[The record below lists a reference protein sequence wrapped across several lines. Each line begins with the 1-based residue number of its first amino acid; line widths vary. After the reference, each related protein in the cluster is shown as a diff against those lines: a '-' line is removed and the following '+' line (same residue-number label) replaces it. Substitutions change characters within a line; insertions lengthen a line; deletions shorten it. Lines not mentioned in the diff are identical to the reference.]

1 MSNENGWTL
10 PLPSVPPSQQS
21 DGSLCAGQG
30 LNASSGRWQRMVDCM
45 RIQQTIHLIEQDS
58 DVTQM
63 MESSRYKFLGKQYD
77 LWSAA
82 DIYI

>member
-1 MSNENGWTL
+1 
-10 PLPSVPPSQQS
+10 
-21 DGSLCAGQG
+21 
-30 LNASSGRWQRMVDCM
+30 MVDCM